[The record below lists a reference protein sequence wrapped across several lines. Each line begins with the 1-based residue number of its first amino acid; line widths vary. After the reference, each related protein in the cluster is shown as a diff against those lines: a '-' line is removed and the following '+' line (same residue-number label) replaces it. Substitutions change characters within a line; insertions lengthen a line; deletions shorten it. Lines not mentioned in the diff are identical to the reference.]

1 MAKVAEPTDWV
12 NSLVCVIKGTGALR
26 LCLDPKDL
34 NQAIKRPHYFT
45 PTLEDVLPKPNGAKC
60 FSILDACS
68 KYWNIRLYQESSL
81 YTTLNSP
88 FGRNRFL
95 RLPFGLI
102 CTQDVF
108 QRKVDETFGDLAGVT
123 GIADDI
129 VVYGYKSDFS
139 DHDENLRAVIQRSW
153 ETGLRFNLDKCKF
166 RCTPFPFLVIL
177 LVLTAFIL
185 SHGRFTVYCPR
196 IHRPALRMRSR
207 FLEWSNS

>member
-12 NSLVCVIKGTGALR
+12 NSLVCVIKSTGALR

-34 NQAIKRPHYFT
+34 NQAIT
-45 PTLEDVLPKPNGAKC
+45 PTLEDVLPKLNGAKC
-60 FSILDACS
+60 FSILDARS
-68 KYWNIRLYQESSL
+68 EYWNIRLDQERSL
-81 YTTLNSP
+81 YTTFNSP
-88 FGRNRFL
+88 FGRYRFL
-95 RLPFGLI
+95 RLRFVLI

-108 QRKVDETFGDLAGVT
+108 QRKVDETFGDLAGVI

-139 DHDENLRAVIQRSW
+139 DHDENLRAVIQRSR

-166 RCTPFPFLVIL
+166 RYTPFPFLVII

-185 SHGRFTVYCPR
+185 SHLRLTVY
-196 IHRPALRMRSR
+196 
-207 FLEWSNS
+207 